1 MRAAAKTRIFSV
13 AELLCVEM
21 MHLEMKRKT
30 IRDTEAP
37 KDNVSERPR
46 RIIDELQIETT
57 L

>member
-1 MRAAAKTRIFSV
+1 MRAASKTRIFSV

-21 MHLEMKRKT
+21 MQLEMKRKT